1 MAKGTAEAQQKE
13 GPLDSKG
20 QQRIGGGQ
28 LQRGVQSRQQHGDD
42 AQDLGKKRHKKLN
55 QSPFDAMQHLH
66 IFFNQSLFRLISIM
80 I

>member
-42 AQDLGKKRHKKLN
+42 AQDLGKKGAR
-55 QSPFDAMQHLH
+55 S
-66 IFFNQSLFRLISIM
+66 
-80 I
+80 